1 MGTCTD
7 GSDVTALVLYV
18 NEEGGTLK
26 VLDKF
31 GNVDWFVM
39 SHCSVVQKVGDWCET
54 KVDIYFK

>member
-1 MGTCTD
+1 MRPGDIVKYGHSKYTD
-7 GSDVTALVLYV
+7 GSDVTAMVLYV

-39 SHCSVVQKVGDWCET
+39 SHCSVVHESR
-54 KVDIYFK
+54 